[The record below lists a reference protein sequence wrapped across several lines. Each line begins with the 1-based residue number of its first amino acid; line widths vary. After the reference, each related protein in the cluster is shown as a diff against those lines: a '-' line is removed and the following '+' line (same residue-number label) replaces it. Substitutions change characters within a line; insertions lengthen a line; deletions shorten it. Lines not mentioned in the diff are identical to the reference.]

1 MIDNYNLNPNQLQYN
16 GINPNAM
23 GNMQTL
29 QGMNGTQMPNTFN
42 RTVGTSFTGVDPVPT
57 QYVTPSVPVT
67 APQNVQTQIMPD
79 NNLQTY

>member
-1 MIDNYNLNPNQLQYN
+1 MIDNYNLNPNQLQSN
-16 GINPNAM
+16 AINPNAM

-29 QGMNGTQMPNTFN
+29 QGVNGMQMPNTFN
-42 RTVGTSFTGVDPVPT
+42 RTVGAPIMDANAPVA
-57 QYVTPSVPVT
+57 